1 MNVTRLLALRNI
13 SIRNIT
19 LFASIVFV
27 MVFSANIL
35 LNHNQLT
42 GADKQAH
49 KVENI
54 VKAILYVKNTRYHVV
69 QVQQFL
75 TDVGATADPGGFE
88 EAQQN
93 MKNAFSNLDELA
105 MAKPEI
111 KKQIGKIKDR
121 IKKVHNVGVEMAQAY
136 IDQGRDAG
144 NLIMKRPGSGLD
156 DASAEL
162 STDLEALN
170 DSINLALDAE
180 MEGLKYALEH
190 SLKLSHIFGVGM
202 LVLLLMGVFITY
214 HKIVPPLHE
223 LAMSLHDVADGSRD
237 LTVKLDES
245 GNDEISVVAQNF
257 NKFVDQ
263 IHGLVKS
270 VADTSLNLVTA
281 SVEMSEVANQTRM
294 GMGELKN
301 DTSEVDNALT
311 RISSSLQAM
320 HENAEQAS
328 NSAREADSEAKAG
341 SLVVQDNQHSINTL
355 AGLVEDAAT
364 VIHQLE
370 DDSKNIGSI
379 LDVIR
384 GIAEQ
389 TNLLALNAAIEAA
402 RAGEQGRG
410 FAVVADEVRTLAGRT
425 QQSTTEIQQMI
436 ERLQSG
442 AGKAVAAMENGQ
454 NQAKESVGLAGKAG
468 EALQRILTS
477 VETISQMNAQIVSA
491 VEQQATETKAV
502 DDKMNRINEVAE
514 KTGANAEA
522 TESNSSRVGQMMSQL
537 SDLVKEFHL
546 EDSGLDFSLAK
557 TKHLSWKTRVRGY
570 LDGKSTLTE
579 KEAVSHHDC
588 DFGKW
593 YYSEGLKE
601 YGHLSALRAV
611 EDPHAALHAAIREVI
626 RHKETGNDSAAEE
639 SYAKIENCSHK
650 VVELLGQA
658 EAQA

>member
-1 MNVTRLLALRNI
+1 MSITRLLALRNI
-13 SIRNIT
+13 SIRKIT
-19 LFASIVFV
+19 LLASVVFV
-27 MVFSANIL
+27 LVFSANIF

-42 GADKQAH
+42 GADRQAH
-49 KVENI
+49 KVDNM

-93 MKNAFSNLDELA
+93 MKNAFSNLDELVVV
-105 MAKPEI
+105 KPEI
-111 KKQIGKIKDR
+111 KQQVGKIKNR
-121 IKKVHNVGVEMAQAY
+121 IKNVHNVGVEMAQAY
-136 IDQGRDAG
+136 IEQGREAG

-170 DSINLALDAE
+170 NAINQQLETKMAGLEYALD
-180 MEGLKYALEH
+180 H
-190 SLKLSHIFGVGM
+190 SLQLSHIFGVSM
-202 LVLLLMGVFITY
+202 LMLLLVGLFIIY
-214 HKIVPPLHE
+214 QKIVPPLHE

-245 GNDEISVVAQNF
+245 GNDEVAVVARNF

-281 SVEMSEVANQTRM
+281 SVEMSEGANQTRI
-294 GMGELKN
+294 GMGELKK
-301 DTSEVDNALT
+301 DTSDVDNALS

-341 SLVVQDNQHSINTL
+341 SLVVQDNQNSINTL
-355 AGLVEDAAT
+355 ADLVEEAAT

-370 DDSKNIGSI
+370 SDSKNIGSI

-442 AGKAVAAMENGQ
+442 AGKAVTAMENGQ

-468 EALQRILTS
+468 EALQRILKS
-477 VETISQMNAQIVSA
+477 VETISQMNAQIASA
-491 VEQQATETKAV
+491 VEQQATETRAV

-514 KTGANAEA
+514 KTGANAQA
-522 TESNSSRVGQMMSQL
+522 TESNSARVGQMMSQL

-601 YGHLSALRAV
+601 YGHLTALRAV

-626 RHKETGNDSAAEE
+626 RHKESGNESAAEE
-639 SYAKIENCSHK
+639 SYAQIEKCSHK